1 MRWATQKFKRFE
13 AVQRLL
19 LPGIF
24 KLLEQ
29 LQVFK
34 IGQEQRF
41 GIRVGAGRHLH
52 RFVEF
57 IENRAMRLKGPVI

>member
-1 MRWATQKFKRFE
+1 
-13 AVQRLL
+13 
-19 LPGIF
+19 
-24 KLLEQ
+24 